1 MGTTQMFYALA
12 TMPEFFVARL
22 SLFVALA
29 PVTTVSSHRVSLLKF
44 LFIYRDD
51 LLVFLNLF
59 KVDQLLY

>member
-12 TMPEFFVARL
+12 TMPEFFEGRL